1 MVVTRFAP
9 SPTGALHIGSV
20 RTALFCW
27 LLAKRTEGKFIL
39 RIEDTDRERS
49 TQASVDNIIAGL
61 KWLRMDWDEGPY
73 YQTARFDRY
82 HAVIEELMAS
92 GHAYRCECSKE
103 RLEALRDRQMAAKE
117 KPRYDG
123 ACRHKNLPPDH
134 STPCVIRFQNPEV
147 GTVKIEDLI
156 RGTIEIANSE
166 LDDLIIA
173 RSDGTPTYNLTVV
186 VDDWDMGVTHVLRGD
201 DHINNTPRQINI
213 LKALNAHLPLYG
225 HMPMILGPDGKR
237 LSKRHGA
244 VDVLQ
249 YETEGYLPEAMLN
262 YLVRLGWSHGDQEIF
277 SVDEMIALFDAH
289 QINSSASSFN
299 PDKLL
304 WLNHHY
310 IKTLPPEA
318 FEAALRLQFELAGV
332 DVTSGPSMQDVIL
345 AQRERCKTLKEMME
359 KSRFCFEEFAHYDQ
373 EAVQK
378 FIDGEAKKVL
388 TFLQTK
394 FNLQTDWKID
404 SLHQLLQDV
413 SAALD
418 VKLGKIAQPLRIA
431 ITGGTISPPI
441 DATLYLLGRERTLAR
456 LERALTEIA

>member
-49 TQASVDNIIAGL
+49 TQESVDNIIAGL
-61 KWLRMDWDEGPY
+61 KWLRIHWDEGPY
-73 YQTARFDRY
+73 YQTERFDRY
-82 HAVIEELMAS
+82 DAVIQQLLAS

-103 RLEALRDRQMAAKE
+103 RLEALRERQMAAKE

-123 ACRHKNLPPDH
+123 ACRHKNLPADH
-134 STPCVIRFQNPEV
+134 STPCVIRFLNPEA

-213 LKALNAHLPLYG
+213 LKALNAHLPHYG

-249 YETEGYLPEAMLN
+249 YETEGYLPEAIIN

-277 SVDEMIALFDAH
+277 SVEEMIALFDAH

-318 FEAALRLQFELAGV
+318 FEAALRVQFEQAGI
-332 DVTSGPSMQDVIL
+332 DVTQGPSMHDVIL

-359 KSRFCFEEFAHYDQ
+359 KSRFCFEDFANYDQ

-378 FIDGEAKKVL
+378 FIDAEAKKVL

-394 FNLQTDWKID
+394 FSAHTDWKID
-404 SLHQLLQDV
+404 SLHQILQDV
-413 SAALD
+413 SAELH

-456 LERALTEIA
+456 IERALTQIA

>member
-27 LLAKRTEGKFIL
+27 LLAKRTGGKFIL

-49 TQASVDNIIAGL
+49 TQESVDNIIAGL
-61 KWLRMDWDEGPY
+61 KWLRIRWDEGPY
-73 YQTARFDRY
+73 YQTERFDRY
-82 HAVIEELMAS
+82 NAVIQQLLNA

-103 RLEALRDRQMAAKE
+103 RLEALRERQMGAKE

-123 ACRHKNLPPDH
+123 ACRHKNLPADH
-134 STPCVIRFQNPEV
+134 STPCVIRFLNPEA

-213 LKALNAHLPLYG
+213 LKALNAHLPIYG

-249 YETEGYLPEAMLN
+249 YETEGYLPEAIIN

-277 SVDEMIALFDAH
+277 SVEEMIALFDAH

-318 FEAALRLQFELAGV
+318 FQAALRLQFEQAGV
-332 DVTSGPSMQDVIL
+332 DLTQGPSMHDVIL

-359 KSRFCFEEFAHYDQ
+359 KSRFCFEDFAHYDQ

-378 FIDGEAKKVL
+378 FIDAEAKKVL
-388 TFLQTK
+388 TSLQTK
-394 FNLQTDWKID
+394 FSAHTDWKID
-404 SLHQLLQDV
+404 SLHQVLQDV
-413 SAALD
+413 SAELD

-456 LERALTEIA
+456 IERALTQIA